1 MENFAKWFYKQSLLV
16 KALLLLIPIVNWFV
30 EVLVRWSAWMKT
42 KDLITLVV
50 AVVVTFGGAIIG
62 WLDLI
67 WLLLFGHL
75 LFAKD

>member
-16 KALLLLIPIVNWFV
+16 KVILLLIPVVNWFV

-50 AVVVTFGGAIIG
+50 AVIVTFGGAIIG
-62 WLDLI
+62 WLDII

>member
-16 KALLLLIPIVNWFV
+16 KVLLLLIPIVNWVV

-42 KDLITLVV
+42 KNLITLVV
-50 AVVVTFGGAIIG
+50 AVVVTFGGAFIG

>member
-16 KALLLLIPIVNWFV
+16 KVLLLLIPVVNWFV

-50 AVVVTFGGAIIG
+50 AVVVTFGGVIIG
-62 WLDLI
+62 WLDII